1 MRRLTDPIPDTICI
15 FLKKDEA
22 YKLSSA
28 LHNII
33 SLDDGDEKIS
43 LEDFNSISNFSH
55 ILTRNL
61 TIGD

>member
-1 MRRLTDPIPDTICI
+1 MSRLTDPIPDTICI
-15 FLKKDEA
+15 FLEKDKA
-22 YKLSSA
+22 YELSSA

-33 SLDDGDEKIS
+33 GLDDADEKIS

-55 ILTRNL
+55 ILTKKL